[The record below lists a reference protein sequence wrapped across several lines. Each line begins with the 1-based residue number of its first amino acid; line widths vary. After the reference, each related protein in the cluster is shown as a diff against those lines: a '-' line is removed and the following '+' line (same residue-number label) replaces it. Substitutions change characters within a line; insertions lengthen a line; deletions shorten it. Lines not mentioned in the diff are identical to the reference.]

1 MGLTNRSVGA
11 SLLDAELEIHR
22 RRENDLVVALAG
34 NPNVGK
40 STVFNGLTG
49 MRQHTGNWPGK
60 TVACAQGYCKGDAED
75 YVLVDLPGT
84 YSLLAHSP
92 EEEIARNFLCFGAAD
107 RVVVVCD
114 ATCLERSLHLVL
126 QILEIRSD
134 VLVAVNLMD
143 EAKRKKITLDLPL
156 LEKRLG
162 VPVIGLTA
170 QKKKSLVTLPRA
182 LGETIADP
190 TPKRLLSYTP
200 PLEKAL
206 EILLPV
212 AREAAPAGISPR
224 WLALRFLDR
233 DPAFPGELELRLG
246 NTFFSSP
253 RYQEALSKAE
263 AHLLSHG
270 ISREAIGDHVAMAT
284 TRAVEELCR
293 DVIHYHRPPYTG
305 RDRRIDRILTGRLTA
320 YPLMLLLLLL
330 VFWITMRGANYP
342 SALLSKGLN
351 TLLEW
356 LSALLIKAEA
366 PPLLSSLLIDGLL
379 RVPFWVVSVMLP
391 PMAIFF
397 PLFTFLED
405 VGFLPRIAYNLDRPF
420 HACRSCGKQSLT
432 MCMGFG
438 CNAAGV
444 VGCRIIDSPRER
456 LLAILTNSLVPC
468 NGRFPALLTLISVFL
483 AVGSTASWISPLLL
497 GGCIVLGI
505 LATLGVTKLLAC
517 TVLRGSPSSF
527 ALELPP
533 FRRPQLGK
541 LILRSLLDRTLFVLG
556 RSVCVAV
563 PAGLLLWGLANV
575 TLGEMSLLEHCAAL
589 LDPLARPMGLD
600 GTILLAF
607 VLGLPANEIVLPLIT
622 MTYLSAGTLV
632 ECASL
637 SEMQALFAA
646 NGWTWATAVSVILFL
661 LFHWPCS
668 TTLLTIKKETGSWK
682 WCLWAALL
690 PTVLGI
696 LLCILFT
703 LTVRC
708 FGWV

>member
-1 MGLTNRSVGA
+1 M
-11 SLLDAELEIHR
+11 DAELEIHR

-60 TVACAQGYCKGDAED
+60 TVACAQGHYKGEFRD

-92 EEEIARNFLCFGAAD
+92 EEEIARNFLCFGVAD

-143 EAKRKKITLDLPL
+143 EAKRKKIVLDLPL
-156 LEKRLG
+156 LEQRLG
-162 VPVIGLTA
+162 IPVIGLTA
-170 QKKKSLVTLPRA
+170 QKKKSLAVLPRA
-182 LGETIADP
+182 LERETSDTAS
-190 TPKRLLSYTP
+190 KRLLFYAP
-200 PLEKAL
+200 PLEEAL
-206 EILLPV
+206 ELLLPV
-212 AREAAPAGISPR
+212 AREAVPAGISPR
-224 WLALRFLDR
+224 WLALRLLDR
-233 DPAFPGELELRLG
+233 DPAFPGELEARLG
-246 NTFFSSP
+246 STFFASP
-253 RYQEALSKAE
+253 LYQEALAKAE

-270 ISREAIGDHVAMAT
+270 IPREEIGDLVAMAT
-284 TRAVEELCR
+284 TRTAEALCR
-293 DVIHYHRPPYTG
+293 DVVQYRRPPYTG
-305 RDRRIDRILTGRLTA
+305 RDRRIDRLLTGRITA

-330 VFWITMRGANYP
+330 VFWITMRAANYP

-356 LSALLIKAEA
+356 FSVLLVKAEA

-379 RVPFWVVSVMLP
+379 RVPFWVVSVMFP

-468 NGRFPALLTLISVFL
+468 NGRFPALLALISVFL
-483 AVGSTASWISPLLL
+483 AVGSNASWLSPLLL
-497 GGCIVLGI
+497 GVCIVLGI
-505 LATLGVTKLLAC
+505 LATLGLTKLLAC
-517 TVLRGSPSSF
+517 TVLRGRPSSF

-541 LILRSLLDRTLFVLG
+541 LILRSILDRTLFVLG
-556 RSVCVAV
+556 RSVGVAV
-563 PAGLLLWGLANV
+563 PAGLLLWCLANV
-575 TLGEMSLLEHCAAL
+575 TLGEMSLLGHCAAF
-589 LDPLARPMGLD
+589 LDPMARPMGLD

-607 VLGLPANEIVLPLIT
+607 VLGLPANEIVLPIIT

-632 ECASL
+632 ECDSL
-637 SEMQALFAA
+637 SELQTLFAA

-668 TTLLTIKKETGSWK
+668 TTLLTVKKETGSWK
-682 WCLWAALL
+682 WCLWAAFL
-690 PTVLGI
+690 PTALGI
-696 LLCILFT
+696 LLCVLFT
-703 LTVRC
+703 SMVRC

>member
-60 TVACAQGYCKGDAED
+60 TVACAQGHYKGEFRD

-143 EAKRKKITLDLPL
+143 EAKRKKIALDLPL
-156 LEKRLG
+156 LEQRLG
-162 VPVIGLTA
+162 IPVIGLTA
-170 QKKKSLVTLPRA
+170 QKKKSLAVLPRA
-182 LGETIADP
+182 LERETSDTAS
-190 TPKRLLSYTP
+190 KRLLSYAP
-200 PLEKAL
+200 SLEEAL
-206 EILLPV
+206 ELLLPV

-224 WLALRFLDR
+224 WLALRLLDR
-233 DPAFPGELELRLG
+233 DPAFPGELEARLG
-246 NTFFSSP
+246 STFFASP
-253 RYQEALSKAE
+253 RYQEALAKAE

-270 ISREAIGDHVAMAT
+270 IPREEIGDLVAMAT
-284 TRAVEELCR
+284 TRTAEALCR
-293 DVIHYHRPPYTG
+293 DVVQYRRPPYTG
-305 RDRRIDRILTGRLTA
+305 RDRRIDRLLTGRITA

-330 VFWITMRGANYP
+330 VFWITMRAANYP

-356 LSALLIKAEA
+356 FSVLLVKAEA

-468 NGRFPALLTLISVFL
+468 NGRFPALLALISVFL
-483 AVGSTASWISPLLL
+483 AVGSNASWLSPLLL
-497 GGCIVLGI
+497 GVCIVLGI
-505 LATLGVTKLLAC
+505 LATLGLTKLLAC
-517 TVLRGSPSSF
+517 TVLRGRPSSF

-541 LILRSLLDRTLFVLG
+541 LILRSILDRTLFVLG
-556 RSVCVAV
+556 RSVGVAV
-563 PAGLLLWGLANV
+563 PAGLLLWCLANV
-575 TLGEMSLLEHCAAL
+575 TLGEMSLLGHCAAF
-589 LDPLARPMGLD
+589 LDPMARPMGLD

-607 VLGLPANEIVLPLIT
+607 VLGLPANEIVLPIIT

-637 SEMQALFAA
+637 SELQTLFAA

-668 TTLLTIKKETGSWK
+668 TTLLTVKKETGSWK

-690 PTVLGI
+690 PTALGI
-696 LLCILFT
+696 LLCVLFT
-703 LTVRC
+703 SMVRC